1 MLYRHFVWDFDGTLF
16 DTYPRMTKSFQHALA
31 VCGVQADEADIL
43 PRIKIS
49 VGSAR
54 DSYLGPCT
62 DDLLRRFSEA
72 YRSYE
77 RSLPPETMKPY
88 PGMLELIRRTHAL
101 GAHHHLYT
109 HRDHAALEALER
121 YGVRDCF
128 EGVITSQDPF
138 PKKPAPDALLS
149 LIARGLIDPA
159 SSCMVGD
166 RDIDV
171 EAAHNAGIDGCL
183 FDPEHFFD
191 GYQTPHRVCSAG
203 ELLAWMTQARA

>member
-1 MLYRHFVWDFDGTLF
+1 MKFTGFFWDFDGTLF

-121 YGVRDCF
+121 
-128 EGVITSQDPF
+128 
-138 PKKPAPDALLS
+138 
-149 LIARGLIDPA
+149 
-159 SSCMVGD
+159 
-166 RDIDV
+166 
-171 EAAHNAGIDGCL
+171 
-183 FDPEHFFD
+183 
-191 GYQTPHRVCSAG
+191 
-203 ELLAWMTQARA
+203 